1 MPAPKLERIRG
12 LRRRKVMTKQLSA
25 TVTVCSE
32 YQRFARRIGK
42 GQRSVGQSPV
52 RGPLGSA
59 DSEEDNPRAASIA
72 GEVRASVHAVAEA
85 LLRAMRAPAENC
97 IVQTNERQILYR
109 GPATFSRKV
118 CLHYVVKGGT
128 NVHLWPS
135 GMRLLSSAN
144 RIR

>member
-1 MPAPKLERIRG
+1 
-12 LRRRKVMTKQLSA
+12 MTKQLPA

-85 LLRAMRAPAENC
+85 RSLLRAMRAPAENC

-109 GPATFSRKV
+109 GPCNFLAKSV
-118 CLHYVVKGGT
+118 SHY
-128 NVHLWPS
+128 
-135 GMRLLSSAN
+135 
-144 RIR
+144 

>member
-1 MPAPKLERIRG
+1 
-12 LRRRKVMTKQLSA
+12 
-25 TVTVCSE
+25 
-32 YQRFARRIGK
+32 
-42 GQRSVGQSPV
+42 VGQSTV
-52 RGPLGSA
+52 RGLLGSA

-85 LLRAMRAPAENC
+85 RALLRAMRAPAENC
-97 IVQTNERQILYR
+97 IVQKSEEILYR
-109 GPATFSRKV
+109 GPSRKV

-144 RIR
+144 CIR